1 MRLFKDVQV
10 PVEKGNSSKDGGSIL
25 KVFQSFIDKVKPEAA
40 YFHLR
45 DGKHAAVFLF
55 EEADTA
61 ILRDTMRPSSRRWTQ
76 RYGLS
81 RQLILRN

>member
-1 MRLFKDVQV
+1 MEVQV
-10 PVEKGNSSKDGGSIL
+10 PVEKDNSGKDDGSIL
-25 KVFQSFIDKVKPEAA
+25 KVLQSFIDKAKPEAA

-45 DGKHAAVFLF
+45 DGKHAAAFLF

-61 ILRDTMRPSSRRWTQ
+61 KLGDTMRPSSRRWTQ

-81 RQLILRN
+81 RHSILRN